1 MQFFFV
7 LDSRALTHPDIR
19 SLRIARTFP
28 HEIGSWSLFFILLK
42 MLRNRHSTQAHAHFE
57 LNAAAL
63 CVNPTPPQ
71 SSTKRPFP
79 LFQPRFFELDRTNSK
94 SLVSMT
100 TTHNGQVRNDERA
113 VALALRLQ
121 VRPPFYL
128 PQTYRGPG
136 EGGNDREIRVI
147 PLNCGQCRQC
157 CGRQLN
163 E

>member
-1 MQFFFV
+1 MKKRR
-7 LDSRALTHPDIR
+7 D
-19 SLRIARTFP
+19 
-28 HEIGSWSLFFILLK
+28 
-42 MLRNRHSTQAHAHFE
+42 MLRSIVWSNVCSTANFTCASGVLNEANPSNRHSTQAHAHFE

-63 CVNPTPPQ
+63 CDNPTPPQ

-128 PQTYRGPG
+128 HQTYRGPG